1 MSKRN
6 WQIVLLATF
15 VVSMTQCRNN
25 ADKNNKSDVLL
36 ARAYDKSLY
45 LSQLEGVVPEG
56 IRGQDSLMRIYAY
69 AYQWVNDQL
78 LMYEAE
84 RNIPKD
90 IDIDQLVRDYRAS
103 LVKHNYEE
111 HIIAQKLDTV
121 VTERE
126 QETFYNENRDQ
137 FQLESTILKCL
148 FLKMPNDAPQN
159 ELNKI
164 WYNRSDTQ
172 LEGLKKYA
180 AKWAVRSF
188 LEPKKWYKLEEVAAN
203 LPKSTLTS
211 ENVQSRR
218 EGTLSDGDFRYYYR
232 VLDVAQGKSIAPLDY
247 ARDKATKIILH
258 RRKQELF
265 TKWRNELYDQ
275 EVTQKNAEILIKATT
290 NQ

>member
-1 MSKRN
+1 LRRFWSDVPKTALYMSKRN
-6 WQIVLLATF
+6 WQVVLSVILM
-15 VVSMTQCRNN
+15 VSLTQCSSN

-84 RNIPKD
+84 RNIPKN

-111 HIIAQKLDTV
+111 HIIVQKLDTV

-126 QETFYNENRDQ
+126 QEAFYNENRDQ

-188 LEPKKWYKLEEVAAN
+188 LEPKK
-203 LPKSTLTS
+203 
-211 ENVQSRR
+211 
-218 EGTLSDGDFRYYYR
+218 
-232 VLDVAQGKSIAPLDY
+232 
-247 ARDKATKIILH
+247 
-258 RRKQELF
+258 
-265 TKWRNELYDQ
+265 
-275 EVTQKNAEILIKATT
+275 
-290 NQ
+290 

>member
-1 MSKRN
+1 MSKTDWR
-6 WQIVLLATF
+6 ILLWIAL
-15 VVSMTQCRNN
+15 MGILTQCSNSSN
-25 ADKNNKSDVLL
+25 QNKKSDVLL

-69 AYQWVNDQL
+69 AQQWVNDQL
-78 LMYEAE
+78 MMYEAE

-111 HIIAQKLDTV
+111 RIIAQQLDTV
-121 VTERE
+121 VTEKE
-126 QETFYNENRDQ
+126 EEAFYNENREQ

-148 FLKMPNDAPQN
+148 FLKMPNNAPQN

-164 WYNRSDTQ
+164 WYGRSDDQ
-172 LEGLKKYA
+172 LDNLKKYA
-180 AKWAVRSF
+180 ARWAVRSF
-188 LEPKKWYKLEEVAAN
+188 LEPKKWYKLDDVAAN
-203 LPKSTLTS
+203 LPKSTLTP

-258 RRKQELF
+258 HRKQDLF
-265 TKWRNELYDQ
+265 AKWRTDLYDQ
-275 EVTQKNAEILIKATT
+275 ELARKNAEILVKITT